1 VDVSGHHIVGDERVQ
16 RIDRDGIVVDFCTNL
31 LTEGVLRSVDDYR
44 TAGVHLISQSIDPP
58 WRLSAHARP
67 HLDLTPDPLTA
78 LRTVA
83 WVRRLV
89 QTREDLAFVEHVHDV
104 HEARREG
111 RLGVLLH
118 SQNASQFGLDLDLV
132 SELYAAGLRVSG
144 LAYNV
149 RSLAADGCIEGS
161 NAGLSRFG
169 RALIAEMNR
178 VGMIVDGSHVGERST
193 LEAMDACDGPFVFS
207 HNGCMALRE
216 HPRNLTDEQL
226 RRCAQT
232 GGVIGIL
239 AIPPFLSGEPTAGF
253 DTFMAHLLHAIE
265 IAGAEHVGL
274 GLDFWFGM
282 ARYAD
287 LEWPKLDTSPD
298 DGTPGA
304 RELFWNPGDLGS
316 EGAPGQVEGIAS
328 PADVPNVTAALF
340 ERGLSAQEVSAVMG
354 GNWLRVLEAAWR

>member
-1 VDVSGHHIVGDERVQ
+1 MSDERVEA
-16 RIDRDGIVVDFCTNL
+16 IHRDGVVVDFCTNL
-31 LTEGVLRSVDDYR
+31 LTEGALDATEHYR
-44 TAGVHLISQSIDPP
+44 AAGVHLVSQSIDPP

-83 WVRRLV
+83 WVRGLV
-89 QTREDLAFVEHVHDV
+89 QEREDLVFVERLEDV
-104 HEARREG
+104 GRAKSEN

-118 SQNASQFGLDLDLV
+118 SQNASPFGLDLDLV
-132 SELYAAGLRVSG
+132 AELHAAGLRVCS

-149 RSLAADGCIEGS
+149 RSLAADGCIEEA

-169 RALIAEMNR
+169 RALIREMNH

-207 HNGCMALRE
+207 HNGCRALHE

-226 RRCAQT
+226 RRCAGT

-239 AIPPFLSGEPTAGF
+239 AIPPFLSTGPRPAFE
-253 DTFMAHLLHAIE
+253 DFMGHLLHAIE
-265 IAGAEHVGL
+265 VAGVRHVGL

-282 ARYAD
+282 GPYTD
-287 LEWPKLDTSPD
+287 LQWPKLDTTPD
-298 DGTPGA
+298 DGAPGVGA
-304 RELFWNPGDLGS
+304 SFWNPGDLGP
-316 EGAPGQVEGIAS
+316 EDAPHEIEGIAS
-328 PADVPNVTAALF
+328 PADVPGITAALLD
-340 ERGLSAQEVSAVMG
+340 RGLSSDEAAGVMG
-354 GNWLRVLEAAWR
+354 GNWLRVLEAVWR